1 MAIHSS
7 TPAWRIP
14 WTEQPGGLHVCAGL
28 HKVRQMTEYTHILKD
43 EFTVMLLRLT
53 LQGLEHDFSN
63 SLFIVLTFYSTNSGN
78 VPDAGTFEV

>member
-1 MAIHSS
+1 
-7 TPAWRIP
+7 
-14 WTEQPGGLHVCAGL
+14 
-28 HKVRQMTEYTHILKD
+28 MTEYTHILKD

-63 SLFIVLTFYSTNSGN
+63 SLFIALTFYSTNSGN